1 MPPEPADP
9 AAASAAGVAA
19 AVAAAAPPSQSPKMP
34 DPSSS
39 GGQPPG
45 PAAPVKPVGTG
56 PGGVAQPAYA
66 AHRYAWVLLTGILGY
81 LAISAGLLS
90 AYVLTEG
97 RGFFIPM
104 KWPTWSFIQLFAA
117 PTFLAAFVPFVGVHM
132 IATALRLHITPRS
145 AALAGGAMGAMAGWA
160 ICGRQGCFGPFGTF
174 PLLGWYIAVSC
185 LFSALFYQLNAR
197 KHGF

>member
-1 MPPEPADP
+1 MQPEQPQPRP
-9 AAASAAGVAA
+9 AAASGAIPRDEIRSDAAIG
-19 AVAAAAPPSQSPKMP
+19 PLKIDQP
-34 DPSSS
+34 DPSVRS
-39 GGQPPG
+39 GTLPP
-45 PAAPVKPVGTG
+45 PRSMPPRAAPSTPPS
-56 PGGVAQPAYA
+56 PGAR
-66 AHRYAWVLLTGILGY
+66 RYAWVLLTGVLGY
-81 LAISAGLLS
+81 LAISAVLLS

-104 KWPTWSFIQLFAA
+104 RWPTLSFIQLFGG

-132 IATALRLHITPRS
+132 IATAMRMHVTPRS
-145 AALAGGAMGAMAGWA
+145 AAAAGAAMGALAGWS

-174 PLLGWYIAVSC
+174 PLLGWYITACC